1 MSKSRTAILTIF
13 LGIVF
18 LSCANDDGNNTV
30 SQNIETTMTI
40 MDVEGSESSVFGQ
53 GEDIKLII
61 NMCNLTNETQPLRF
75 SSGQHYDIE
84 IYDSDDNLIWNW
96 ANDKAFIQA
105 ETELVF
111 NPNEVK
117 IFEEKWDQISND
129 GNLISPDTYNAE
141 FIGLGSLRFAG
152 PFSFEIW

>member
-1 MSKSRTAILTIF
+1 
-13 LGIVF
+13 
-18 LSCANDDGNNTV
+18 
-30 SQNIETTMTI
+30 MTI